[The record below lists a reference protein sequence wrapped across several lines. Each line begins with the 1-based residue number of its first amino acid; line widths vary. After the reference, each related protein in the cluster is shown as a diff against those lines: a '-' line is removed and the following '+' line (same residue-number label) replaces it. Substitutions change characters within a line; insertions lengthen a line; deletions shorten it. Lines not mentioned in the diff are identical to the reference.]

1 MKKYF
6 LHNGTEHSGPFDLD
20 ELKEKNISKTTP
32 IWHEGMENWKS
43 AGDIAELSSVFAVV
57 PPPISSFNAPHSTQK
72 LKKKSAPRKILGLS
86 KSTFFMIFGIIVI
99 LIGISVLNTFQ
110 ENRKRELNLKN
121 HKTEVENRQYELQ
134 QKEIEKQK
142 IIVAE
147 AEKAAAERLLK
158 DKKDADNN
166 RLLVIQQTIT
176 EYQTNL
182 KEAEKKLNNTSG
194 FKLLRSAEE
203 KKEQMNVLQ
212 KNIDSLKKGIVQL
225 QKESDQLQLEIEK
238 TK

>member
-32 IWHEGMENWKS
+32 VWYEGMENWKS

-57 PPPISSFNAPHSTQK
+57 PPPISSFNTPHSTQK
-72 LKKKSAPRKILGLS
+72 LKKKTAPQKILGMS
-86 KSTFFMIFGIIVI
+86 KNTFFMTFGIVVI
-99 LIGISVLNTFQ
+99 LGGISFLNTFQ

-121 HKTEVENRQYELQ
+121 HKTEVENHQYELQ
-134 QKEIEKQK
+134 QKEIENQK
-142 IIVAE
+142 IIAAE

-158 DKKDADNN
+158 DKKEANNN

-176 EYQTNL
+176 DYQTNL
-182 KEAEKKLNNTSG
+182 KEAEKKLNSTSG

-203 KKEQMNVLQ
+203 KKEQINLLQ
-212 KNIDSLKKGIVQL
+212 KNIDSLKRGIVQL

>member
-32 IWHEGMENWKS
+32 VWYEGMENWKS

-57 PPPISSFNAPHSTQK
+57 PPPISSFNTPHSTQK
-72 LKKKSAPRKILGLS
+72 LKKKTAPQKILGMS
-86 KSTFFMIFGIIVI
+86 KNTFFITFGIVVI
-99 LIGISVLNTFQ
+99 LGGISFLNTFQ

-121 HKTEVENRQYELQ
+121 HKTEVENHQYELQ
-134 QKEIEKQK
+134 QKEIENQK
-142 IIVAE
+142 IIAAE

-158 DKKDADNN
+158 DKKEANNN

-176 EYQTNL
+176 DYQTNL
-182 KEAEKKLNNTSG
+182 KEAEKKLNSTSG

-203 KKEQMNVLQ
+203 KKEQINLLQ
-212 KNIDSLKKGIVQL
+212 KNIDSLKRGIVQL
-225 QKESDQLQLEIEK
+225 QKESNQLQLEIEK

>member
-32 IWHEGMENWKS
+32 VWYEGMENWKS

-57 PPPISSFNAPHSTQK
+57 PPPISSFNTPHSTQK
-72 LKKKSAPRKILGLS
+72 LKKKSAPRKIIGLS

-158 DKKDADNN
+158 DKKEADNN
-166 RLLVIQQTIT
+166 RLLIIQQTIID
-176 EYQTNL
+176 YQTNL

-194 FKLLRSAEE
+194 FKLLRTAEE
-203 KKEQMNVLQ
+203 KKEQMNLLQ
-212 KNIDSLKKGIVQL
+212 KNIDSLKRGIDQL
-225 QKESDQLQLEIEK
+225 QNESDQLQLEIEK